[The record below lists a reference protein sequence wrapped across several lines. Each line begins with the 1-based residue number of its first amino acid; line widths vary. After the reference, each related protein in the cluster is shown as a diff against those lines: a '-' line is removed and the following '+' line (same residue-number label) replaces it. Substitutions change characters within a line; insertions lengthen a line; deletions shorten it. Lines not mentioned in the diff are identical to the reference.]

1 MCKFDV
7 VFVVVV
13 VACKLYI
20 LFAVASQPATVLGRI
35 HNTIV
40 SHIRVRTLI
49 FFDVKCACVWDSI
62 TSQRDVG
69 TAEAR

>member
-1 MCKFDV
+1 LCKFDV

-13 VACKLYI
+13 VVVVVVIACMLYI

-40 SHIRVRTLI
+40 SHIRSYSLM
-49 FFDVKCACVWDSI
+49 
-62 TSQRDVG
+62 
-69 TAEAR
+69 